1 MVFGGGEGELFTRF
15 TIRLDVIGHE
25 LTHGV
30 TEDVKPAS
38 FVHPLLT
45 HLLPPRGR
53 NLGEKQSHHLPSFTR
68 PAKGPGSSILEKR
81 NSSLAPIAL

>member
-38 FVHPLLT
+38 FVHPLILT
-45 HLLPPRGR
+45 FSRQGEGISGKSRVITYRHSRGQQR
-53 NLGEKQSHHLPSFTR
+53 GQAQVF
-68 PAKGPGSSILEKR
+68 
-81 NSSLAPIAL
+81 